1 MDTTVHVR
9 SRSHLTIAL
18 AAGAVFALGLG
29 LRQSLPLFISLLNS
43 HTGVGYATVSLA
55 FGVSQLM
62 WGVAQPVAGA
72 IADRWGPRPVM
83 IAGATLFAAAVAATP
98 AADNA
103 IALMLLIGVAAAAG
117 SGAIGPAMLMSAAN
131 RLIPEVHRAMASGI
145 VNAGGSVGQ
154 FTILPLTQ
162 LLIGTAGWQPALVL
176 LGAAGLAAIP
186 AIRVITRAAPAH
198 ANAHASAAGDS
209 TECGAKVGEA
219 RVGEALRGALRD
231 PSFLLLSAGFFA
243 CGFHI
248 AFISTHLPGVVALCG
263 MPATVSA
270 WSLSLI
276 GLCNIL
282 GSLFIGKVIQ
292 AASMKYA
299 LAVLYFARALL
310 IMAFFMAPKTPVS
323 FALFAAGLGFT
334 YLSTVPPTIGLVA
347 RLRGARY
354 LATLFGVVMLSHQ
367 LGGFLG
373 AWLGGKAFEMTG
385 SYDWMWQA
393 DIALCLLAAML
404 HLPIREARPLPVV
417 AGQVQPT

>member
-1 MDTTVHVR
+1 MDTPVHVR
-9 SRSHLTIAL
+9 DRGHLTIAL

-43 HTGVGYATVSLA
+43 HTGIGYATVSLA

-83 IAGATLFAAAVAATP
+83 IAGATLFSAAVAATP

-117 SGAIGPAMLMSAAN
+117 SGAIGPAVLMSAAN
-131 RLIPEVHRAMASGI
+131 RLIPEAHRALASGI

-154 FTILPLTQ
+154 FAILPLTQ

-186 AIRVITRAAPAH
+186 AIRVITRAAPARGS
-198 ANAHASAAGDS
+198 AHAGIPGGG
-209 TECGAKVGEA
+209 TVGA
-219 RVGEALRGALRD
+219 ALRGALRD
-231 PSFLLLSAGFFA
+231 PSFLLLNAGFFA

-282 GSLFIGKVIQ
+282 GSLFIGKAIQ
-292 AASMKYA
+292 TVSMKYA
-299 LAVLYFARALL
+299 LTALYFARALL
-310 IMAFFMAPKTPVS
+310 ILAFYMAPKTPVTI
-323 FALFAAGLGFT
+323 ALFAAGLGFT

-347 RLRGARY
+347 RLHGARY

-385 SYDWMWQA
+385 GYDWMWLA
-393 DIALCLLAAML
+393 DIALCLLAATL
-404 HLPIREARPLPVV
+404 HLPIREARPLPL
-417 AGQVQPT
+417 AAAQVQPT

>member
-62 WGVAQPVAGA
+62 WGVAQPVAGV

-98 AADNA
+98 AAGSA
-103 IALMLLIGVAAAAG
+103 MALMLLIGVAAAAG
-117 SGAIGPAMLMSAAN
+117 SGAIGPAMLMSAAS

-145 VNAGGSVGQ
+145 INAGGSVGQ

-162 LLIGTAGWQPALVL
+162 LLIGGAGWQPALVL

-198 ANAHASAAGDS
+198 AAANGGTAS
-209 TECGAKVGEA
+209 VGT
-219 RVGEALRGALRD
+219 VGEALRGALRD
-231 PSFLLLSAGFFA
+231 PSFLLLNAGFFA

-282 GSLFIGKVIQ
+282 GSLFIGKAIQ
-292 AASMKYA
+292 TASMKYA

-310 IMAFFMAPKTPVS
+310 IMAFVMSPKTPLS
-323 FALFAAGLGFT
+323 FALFAAGLGLT

-385 SYDWMWQA
+385 GYDWMWQA

-404 HLPIREARPLPVV
+404 HLPIREARPLPLA
-417 AGQVQPT
+417 AGQAQPT

>member
-1 MDTTVHVR
+1 
-9 SRSHLTIAL
+9 
-18 AAGAVFALGLG
+18 
-29 LRQSLPLFISLLNS
+29 
-43 HTGVGYATVSLA
+43 
-55 FGVSQLM
+55 M
-62 WGVAQPVAGA
+62 WGVAQPVAGV

-98 AADNA
+98 AAGSA
-103 IALMLLIGVAAAAG
+103 MALMLLIGVAAAAG
-117 SGAIGPAMLMSAAN
+117 SGAIGPAMLMSAAS

-145 VNAGGSVGQ
+145 INAGGSVGQ

-162 LLIGTAGWQPALVL
+162 LLIGGAGWQPALVL

-198 ANAHASAAGDS
+198 AAANGGTAS
-209 TECGAKVGEA
+209 VGT
-219 RVGEALRGALRD
+219 VGEALRGALRD
-231 PSFLLLSAGFFA
+231 PSFLLLNAGFFA

-282 GSLFIGKVIQ
+282 GSPFIGKAIQ
-292 AASMKYA
+292 TASMKYA

-310 IMAFFMAPKTPVS
+310 IMAFVMSPKTPLS
-323 FALFAAGLGFT
+323 FALFAAGLGLT

-385 SYDWMWQA
+385 GYDWMWQA

-404 HLPIREARPLPVV
+404 HLPIREARPLPLA
-417 AGQVQPT
+417 AGQAQPT

>member
-62 WGVAQPVAGA
+62 WGVAQPVAGV

-98 AADNA
+98 AAGSA
-103 IALMLLIGVAAAAG
+103 MALMLLIGVAAAAG
-117 SGAIGPAMLMSAAN
+117 SGAIGPAMLMSAAS

-145 VNAGGSVGQ
+145 INAGGSVGQ

-162 LLIGTAGWQPALVL
+162 LLIGGAGWQPALVL

-198 ANAHASAAGDS
+198 AAANGGTAS
-209 TECGAKVGEA
+209 VGT
-219 RVGEALRGALRD
+219 VGEALRGALRD
-231 PSFLLLSAGFFA
+231 PSFLLLNAGFFA

-282 GSLFIGKVIQ
+282 GSLFIGKAIQ
-292 AASMKYA
+292 TASMKYA

-310 IMAFFMAPKTPVS
+310 IMAFVMSPKTPVS
-323 FALFAAGLGFT
+323 FALFAAGLGLT

-385 SYDWMWQA
+385 GYDWMWQA

-404 HLPIREARPLPVV
+404 HLPIREARPLPLA
-417 AGQVQPT
+417 AGQTQPT